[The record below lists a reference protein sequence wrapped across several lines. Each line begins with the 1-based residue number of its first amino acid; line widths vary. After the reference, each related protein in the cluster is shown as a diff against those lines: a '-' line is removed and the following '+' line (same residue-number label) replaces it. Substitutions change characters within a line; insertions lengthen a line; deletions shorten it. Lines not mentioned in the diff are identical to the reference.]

1 MSLVSKRILSG
12 LRTVFVENGH
22 FSFSSDELLIKFLNV
37 LALSFLE
44 ALR

>member
-12 LRTVFVENGH
+12 LKTVFVENGH
-22 FSFSSDELLIKFLNV
+22 FSFSSEELLFKFLNV
-37 LALSFLE
+37 LDLSFFE